1 MDSDDLWSLLL
12 IFVPLSLVSLGGGSS
27 IVAPM
32 EQAVVQTRNWMTAQE
47 FLNLFAISRAA
58 PGPGT
63 MLAPLI
69 GWKVAGWS
77 GVAVASL
84 ALFVPSSLLCYA
96 VFRTTNAHRERRWH
110 QIMREA
116 LEPVGTGLI
125 IAGVITI
132 FRVADGGWL
141 GGAIAL
147 VAWGILMRF
156 PRLPVPLL
164 LVFGAGA
171 MLAAIQLPPAAG
183 RF

>member
-12 IFVPLSLVSLGGGSS
+12 IFAPLSLVSLGGGSS

-32 EQAVVQTRNWMTAQE
+32 EQAVVHTQHWLTATE

-69 GWKVAGWS
+69 GWKVAGWM
-77 GVAVASL
+77 GMAVASL

-96 VFRTTNAHRERRWH
+96 VFRTSNAHRGRRWH
-110 QIMREA
+110 RIMREA

-125 IAGVITI
+125 LAGAITI
-132 FRVADGGWL
+132 FRWRVAVRSAAASLLSRWECC
-141 GGAIAL
+141 
-147 VAWGILMRF
+147 WYSQKC
-156 PRLPVPLL
+156 RLPVLL
-164 LVFGAGA
+164 IVGAS
-171 MLAAIQLPPAAG
+171 MSVAAG
-183 RF
+183 FIAQIP

>member
-12 IFVPLSLVSLGGGSS
+12 IFAPLSLVSLGGGSS

-32 EQAVVQTRNWMTAQE
+32 EQAVVHTQHWLTATE

-69 GWKVAGWS
+69 GWKVAGWM
-77 GVAVASL
+77 GMAVASL

-96 VFRTTNAHRERRWH
+96 VFRTSNAHRGRRWH
-110 QIMREA
+110 RIMREA

-125 IAGVITI
+125 LAGAITI
-132 FRVADGGWL
+132 FRVAGGGPIGGGIAAFTL
-141 GGAIAL
+141 G
-147 VAWGILMRF
+147 M
-156 PRLPVPLL
+156 L
-164 LVFGAGA
+164 LVFPKVPLPVLLIVGASMSVAEGFIA
-171 MLAAIQLPPAAG
+171 QIP
-183 RF
+183 